1 MKLRHGIAAVL
12 ALLLAGCKKELP
24 DLPRQLLPEP
34 AAAEVET
41 VLYLV
46 GDAGN
51 GTLERSPLIRA
62 LRADVERW
70 AGLLRR
76 DTAVV
81 VLYLGDNI
89 YPKGLHPADHASYS
103 QDSAYLQS
111 QVHVL
116 AGPNARRWGLGYF
129 MAGNH
134 DWGEARGP
142 DGVDRLQNQEQFL
155 ARRAAEGVPVT
166 LEPEA
171 GEPGPALIDIGARLR
186 LLIYD
191 TAWWM
196 LATDQSRK
204 VRVFQQTEDALR
216 SARDRTVVFASHH
229 PYASGSSHGGHVQF
243 WKTVGVRFL
252 LARSGAILQDLNSL
266 PYREFTSSL
275 REAFR
280 VGPPFI
286 WAGGHDHSL
295 QVIRNDE
302 LNEPTWA
309 LVSGSA
315 SKVSRVGHYPGME
328 YRHAAPGYMKLFFKR
343 DGGIDLLV
351 VAAPSRDYLSCV
363 EEGPALE
370 ACMARAA
377 GAFEHTFGKRLR

>member
-1 MKLRHGIAAVL
+1 MSVRAAMAVVA
-12 ALLLAGCKKELP
+12 ALLAAGCRPELP
-24 DLPRQLLPEP
+24 ELPHQMLPEP

-46 GDAGN
+46 GDAGYA
-51 GTLERSPLIRA
+51 TIERSPLIRV

-70 AGLLRR
+70 AGELRR
-76 DTAVV
+76 DTSVL

-89 YPKGLHPADHASYS
+89 YPQGLHPSGHESFPA
-103 QDSAYLQS
+103 DSAYLQS

-116 AGPNARRWGLGYF
+116 AGPNARRWGVGYF

-134 DWGEARGP
+134 DWGDARGP
-142 DGVDRLQNQEQFL
+142 EGVVRLQNQERFL
-155 ARRAAEGVPVT
+155 ERRREEGIQVS

-204 VRVFQQTEDALR
+204 LRVFQQTEDALR

-229 PYASGSSHGGHVQF
+229 PYASASSHGGHVEF

-252 LARSGAILQDLNSL
+252 LARSGAILQDLNSV
-266 PYREFTSSL
+266 PYREFTGSI

-280 VGPPFI
+280 AGPPFI
-286 WAGGHDHSL
+286 WAGGHDHTL

-302 LNEPTWA
+302 PDEPIWA

-315 SKVSRVGHYPGME
+315 SKVTSVGHFKGME
-328 YRHAAPGYMKLFFKR
+328 YRHAAPGYMKLYFKR
-343 DGGIDLLV
+343 DGGVDLFV
-351 VAAPSRDYLSCV
+351 VAAPGEEQLSCAG
-363 EEGPALE
+363 EGAELE
-370 ACMARAA
+370 ACMVRAA